1 MRGLLCCYASESNLL
16 CTYPWQV
23 SRTLLKRVPKIYAI
37 YRLYHAIC
45 LVLWCLE
52 LPLLAQHAPRK
63 PSIVFQCTWT
73 QKTFSSKHS
82 VCSEYSCFAPS
93 SQHYLHFS
101 APSSWHSNW
110 WKDGM
115 QHAFACRSVH
125 FSKPFLGKHR
135 KPSES
140 RSSKSIVPIL
150 SRTGCVGISH
160 HIPSWFHG
168 PHFSYSEEVF
178 QMGKNCLEFA
188 NNPSKSHHGLLTK
201 LFDCK
206 AFFDVSP
213 PEQANSWHPRKKT
226 SF

>member
-1 MRGLLCCYASESNLL
+1 MQVRRTSCVRTHGKSPGLYWKEFQKSMQSIVCITQFVWFYGAWN
-16 CTYPWQV
+16 Y
-23 SRTLLKRVPKIYAI
+23 
-37 YRLYHAIC
+37 LYLHNTPQGNPQLFSSAP
-45 LVLWCLE
+45 E
-52 LPLLAQHAPRK
+52 PRK
-63 PSIVFQCTWT
+63 PSALNILCV
-73 QKTFSSKHS
+73 
-82 VCSEYSCFAPS
+82 PS
-93 SQHYLHFS
+93 TLVLHPAASTIS
-101 APSSWHSNW
+101 APSSWHSDFW
-110 WKDGM
+110 EDGM

-188 NNPSKSHHGLLTK
+188 NNPSKSHHGLL
-201 LFDCK
+201 DK
-206 AFFDVSP
+206 AL
-213 PEQANSWHPRKKT
+213 WL
-226 SF
+226 